1 MVMLSIPVQPRQRIQ
16 YLDIVRGFAITG
28 VLFAYV
34 FWSLGTEPS
43 STYTTFDNIIDQAGY
58 FLVDSKCY
66 TLLASLF
73 AVGFVLHMNKPG
85 DKNRSLYIYRK
96 RLLGLLI
103 IGWLHALLL
112 RNGDILAP
120 YAILTF
126 LLSFLYKSPTRTII
140 IAMIITFFLEVT
152 LPLAWRWWKIPFP
165 QRPSSGDSYW
175 TENFAWV
182 KYWYS
187 TAIFFW
193 ETTFLLLLAG
203 LLLGRTFIEKK
214 TKLSNRQ
221 LIAIAIIGFG
231 VGAICYL
238 VLKFYTE
245 EIGNLPDIGNSFI
258 IRATVYHMINLLH
271 KLGMASAYASILFL
285 LVKNFRLTIFANLGR
300 MSLTNYILQAVIV
313 VPFCIAFNLFDH
325 ITPTIAILMTAVLWI
340 FQALFSNWWLKHFEF
355 GPMEWLLRRFT
366 YGKTIARKEEKD
378 QMDWMAKP
386 VTVEN

>member
-34 FWSLGTEPS
+34 FWNLGTDPS

-152 LPLAWRWWKIPFP
+152 LPLAWLWWISHSPNNP
-165 QRPSSGDSYW
+165 EYNP
-175 TENFAWV
+175 
-182 KYWYS
+182 
-187 TAIFFW
+187 
-193 ETTFLLLLAG
+193 
-203 LLLGRTFIEKK
+203 
-214 TKLSNRQ
+214 
-221 LIAIAIIGFG
+221 
-231 VGAICYL
+231 
-238 VLKFYTE
+238 
-245 EIGNLPDIGNSFI
+245 
-258 IRATVYHMINLLH
+258 
-271 KLGMASAYASILFL
+271 
-285 LVKNFRLTIFANLGR
+285 
-300 MSLTNYILQAVIV
+300 
-313 VPFCIAFNLFDH
+313 
-325 ITPTIAILMTAVLWI
+325 
-340 FQALFSNWWLKHFEF
+340 
-355 GPMEWLLRRFT
+355 
-366 YGKTIARKEEKD
+366 
-378 QMDWMAKP
+378 
-386 VTVEN
+386 